1 VEGRCLAGANPLG
14 DALSFAFE
22 PGQFEIRLTM
32 HLGGDS
38 LDSRRPDA
46 TLAEQA
52 RSSAAGSQQAQ
63 QDVQ

>member
-1 VEGRCLAGANPLG
+1 MGFV
-14 DALSFAFE
+14 FE

-52 RSSAAGSQQAQ
+52 RSGAAGA
-63 QDVQ
+63 